1 MEKSNIFNNEVY
13 NSFKSRDDNK
23 TYDYSEKDFIDK
35 FINSN
40 IVKLKK
46 EWNQARETWK
56 DSKAKEYE
64 KTFLTPI
71 ALKQK
76 SISQSIESLEK
87 ISDKLKNLGVD
98 I

>member
-1 MEKSNIFNNEVY
+1 MMENLANIRLN
-13 NSFKSRDDNK
+13 
-23 TYDYSEKDFIDK
+23 
-35 FINSN
+35 INSN